1 MEPTLRTINAVISAL
16 FFICY
21 TYQFLYIPLV
31 LLKKRRPLPCPAAS
45 HRYAVLIAARN
56 EENVIA
62 GLLDSLA
69 AQTYDMSL
77 VTVFVAA
84 DNCTDKTARTARAHG
99 AEVYERFDTAKRGK
113 GYALDFLLREME
125 RRGHTDFDAYIV
137 LDADNVLDRDFVL
150 HMN

>member
-69 AQTYDMSL
+69 HRSRRL
-77 VTVFVAA
+77 P
-84 DNCTDKTARTARAHG
+84 G
-99 AEVYERFDTAKRGK
+99 APRYSRSWKRPC
-113 GYALDFLLREME
+113 RIPS
-125 RRGHTDFDAYIV
+125 RR
-137 LDADNVLDRDFVL
+137 
-150 HMN
+150 